1 MYFTG
6 NFNAKS
12 CNGSFSI
19 VIGPNKTGLRVD
31 VILVF
36 HILRKNMRYYRF
48 GITPNGTTS
57 ITQWHNVHYTMAQRP
72 LHNGTTSITQWHNV
86 HSDVC
91 EAL

>member
-1 MYFTG
+1 MYIMCMYFSD

-19 VIGPNKTGLRVD
+19 VIGPNETGLRVD

-36 HILRKNMRYYRF
+36 HILRN
-48 GITPNGTTS
+48 NECV
-57 ITQWHNVHYTMAQRP
+57 ITQWHNIY
-72 LHNGTTSITQWHNV
+72 
-86 HSDVC
+86 SDVC

>member
-36 HILRKNMRYYRF
+36 HILRKNVCV
-48 GITPNGTTS
+48 ITG
-57 ITQWHNVHYTMAQRP
+57 
-72 LHNGTTSITQWHNV
+72 LG
-86 HSDVC
+86 
-91 EAL
+91 